1 MHDPELEQKEA
12 EIKSHQLAKARQLV
26 AAIEAGDEM
35 PANRLI
41 EELGR
46 MHESVL
52 FHELGKLTRDL
63 HEALNSFRLDSR
75 LAEIAQNE
83 IPDAKERL
91 NYVVSM
97 TEQAAHRTLN
107 AVEECLP
114 KAEHLSRHARELS
127 VAWTQFQKRKLS
139 AQEFRVLSKDLGDF
153 LLRSGEDGEAI
164 RRNLSDVLM
173 AQDFQDLTG
182 QVIRRVINLVQDVE
196 KNLVGLVRITG
207 ERLSVPE
214 QQKRSRE
221 DVSQPA
227 ELKSGGVGGR
237 DVTATG
243 PAVPGTKEAKD
254 VVSGQ
259 DDVDDLLSNLGF

>member
-1 MHDPELEQKEA
+1 MQDPELERKEE
-12 EIKSHQLAKARQLV
+12 EIKAGQLEKARQLV
-26 AAIEAGDEM
+26 AAMEAGDDL

-52 FHELGKLTRDL
+52 FQELGKLTRDL
-63 HEALNSFRLDSR
+63 HEALNAFRLDSR

-91 NYVVSM
+91 NYVVAM

-107 AVEECLP
+107 AVEDCLP
-114 KAEHLSRHARELS
+114 KAEYLSRQARDLGESWAKFRKRELS
-127 VAWTQFQKRKLS
+127 AE
-139 AQEFRVLSKDLGDF
+139 EFRVLSKALSEF
-153 LLRSGEDGEAI
+153 LVHSAEDGEAI

-173 AQDFQDLTG
+173 AQGFQDLTG
-182 QVIRRVINLVQDVE
+182 QVIRRVIDLVQDVE

-207 ERLSVPE
+207 ERLSAPE
-214 QQKRSRE
+214 QKKTSE
-221 DVSQPA
+221 PKIAKESSPQPA
-227 ELKSGGVGGR
+227 R
-237 DVTATG
+237 DVTAAG
-243 PAVPGTKEAKD
+243 PAVPGTKEAND

-259 DDVDDLLSNLGF
+259 DDVDDLLSSLGF